1 MGRWEGLE
9 EQQRGLRDRG
19 LQTLQAPHPWCWRST
34 APPPTPQCRKRLFP
48 SPSPGKWWGQGANVE
63 RESSPSIQCFGIEA
77 EVLESLSQREG
88 NSWVLLASELS
99 LFWRVGNSRRR
110 LKGLLPETG
119 QSPRGEL
126 GPNLTGPCP
135 CSSNSPFCCCPCHSG
150 GLISAI
156 APPPCFSSPF
166 FMPPSCLCLFWP
178 WGYPLLFSSP
188 GDKSR
193 ESIPLYH
200 DLSVSLCPL
209 AKSPSVRP
217 DALHPGIQAYPPDQ
231 QVCCF
236 LNIWFM

>member
-1 MGRWEGLE
+1 MLE
-9 EQQRGLRDRG
+9 KHR
-19 LQTLQAPHPWCWRST
+19 
-34 APPPTPQCRKRLFP
+34 PPPTPQCRKRLFP

-156 APPPCFSSPF
+156 APPPAF
-166 FMPPSCLCLFWP
+166 
-178 WGYPLLFSSP
+178 PL
-188 GDKSR
+188 
-193 ESIPLYH
+193 H
-200 DLSVSLCPL
+200 SLCPL
-209 AKSPSVRP
+209 HVFVSSGPGDTPSSSLPRETKAGRASLSTMIFQSVSAP
-217 DALHPGIQAYPPDQ
+217 L
-231 QVCCF
+231 
-236 LNIWFM
+236 LNLLL

>member
-1 MGRWEGLE
+1 MVLE
-9 EQQRGLRDRG
+9 KHR
-19 LQTLQAPHPWCWRST
+19 
-34 APPPTPQCRKRLFP
+34 PPPTPQCRKRLFP

-156 APPPCFSSPF
+156 APPLLFLSILYAPF
-166 FMPPSCLCLFWP
+166 MSLSLLALGIPP
-178 WGYPLLFSSP
+178 PLLFP
-188 GDKSR
+188 GRQKQG
-193 ESIPLYH
+193 EHP
-200 DLSVSLCPL
+200 SLP
-209 AKSPSVRP
+209 
-217 DALHPGIQAYPPDQ
+217 
-231 QVCCF
+231 
-236 LNIWFM
+236 